1 MNIPIVSCLYCFNY
15 QIYLL
20 KNNGR
25 EKIMIIII
33 SDKNNDNANN
43 KRQTKTQKKVALYL
57 GVYNTTTVVKNKV
70 HRHIKIH
77 EFYKVKI

>member
-1 MNIPIVSCLYCFNY
+1 MLSCLYCFNY

-25 EKIMIIII
+25 EKIMIIT
-33 SDKNNDNANN
+33 SDKNNNANN
-43 KRQTKTQKKVALYL
+43 KRQTKIQKKVGLYL
-57 GVYNTTTVVKNKV
+57 GVYNATTVVKNKV

-77 EFYKVKI
+77 EFYKVKT

>member
-1 MNIPIVSCLYCFNY
+1 
-15 QIYLL
+15 
-20 KNNGR
+20 
-25 EKIMIIII
+25 MIIII

>member
-1 MNIPIVSCLYCFNY
+1 MLSCLYCFNY

-25 EKIMIIII
+25 EKIMIII
-33 SDKNNDNANN
+33 SDKNNNANN
-43 KRQTKTQKKVALYL
+43 KRQTKIQKKVGLYL

-77 EFYKVKI
+77 EFYKVKT

>member
-1 MNIPIVSCLYCFNY
+1 MLSCLYCFNY

-25 EKIMIIII
+25 EKIMIII
-33 SDKNNDNANN
+33 SDKNNNANN
-43 KRQTKTQKKVALYL
+43 KRQTKIQKKVGLYL
-57 GVYNTTTVVKNKV
+57 RVYNTTTVVKNKV

-77 EFYKVKI
+77 EFYKVKT